1 MTKSKALEKIN
12 NIIGDIEKLEFSKY
26 LDVNPELEKFILK
39 GKRYLKE
46 CFGENNSYLKEFTP
60 LEYLYPNAWIHY
72 DDEEK
77 IFQKNNEYYKNDLSK
92 AKSIFEAAIEEI
104 NERDNTPEENY
115 LNKIDYF
122 LRSIHILELENNF
135 KRFGVNEYFEKF
147 KLGLEYFLKTS
158 FGENS
163 DELNKFKKIR
173 FLYSGPRGYEGV
185 QVPLDIET
193 YKDGL
198 KSTKI
203 LLEVIKEN
211 IRINGLTKYK
221 PTATQIIS
229 ETKKTISNKVFIV
242 HGHDNGVKQ
251 EVARFLEKLGLEPII
266 LHEQASSQKTIIEK
280 IESYAGQVGF
290 GVVLYTACDIGGKD
304 ENNLQSRA
312 RQNVVFEHGYLIGL
326 LGRDKVC
333 PLVKGNIET
342 PGDISGVVY
351 TSMDEAGS
359 WHLPLA
365 KELKA
370 AGYDIDP
377 SKLF

>member
-1 MTKSKALEKIN
+1 MTKIKALEKLN
-12 NIIGDIEKLEFSKY
+12 TLLQDIEKLEFSTY
-26 LDVNPELEKFILK
+26 QDVNPELDKFILR
-39 GKRYLKE
+39 GKRFLKD
-46 CFGENNSYLKEFTP
+46 CFGENSTYLKEFSI
-60 LEYLYPNAWIHY
+60 LKYHNENSWVYN
-72 DDEEK
+72 EEIK
-77 IFQKNNEYYKNDLSK
+77 RINSNNKYYKDDLIT
-92 AKSIFEAAIEEI
+92 AKTIIESATEEV
-104 NERDNTPEENY
+104 NEWDNTPEENY

-135 KRFGVNEYFEKF
+135 KRFGVNEDFEKF

-173 FLYSGPRGYEGV
+173 FLYSGPRGYDGV

-211 IRINGLTKYK
+211 IRINGLTKNQ

-242 HGHDNGVKQ
+242 HGHDNGAKQ

-266 LHEQASSQKTIIEK
+266 LHEQVSSQKTIIEK
-280 IESYAGQVGF
+280 IESYSEQVGF

-304 ENNLQSRA
+304 KDNLQSRA

-326 LGRDKVC
+326 LGRDRVC

-351 TSMDEAGS
+351 TLMDDAGS

-365 KELKA
+365 KELRS
-370 AGYDIDP
+370 AGYNID
-377 SKLF
+377 LNLL

>member
-104 NERDNTPEENY
+104 NEWDNTTEENY

-122 LRSIHILELENNF
+122 LRSINILELENNF
-135 KRFGVNEYFEKF
+135 KRFRVNEYFEKF

-173 FLYSGPRGYEGV
+173 FLYSGPRGYEGI

-211 IRINGLTKYK
+211 IRINGLTKNK

-229 ETKKTISNKVFIV
+229 ETKKTISDKVFIV
-242 HGHDNGVKQ
+242 HGHDELIISQVS
-251 EVARFLEKLGLEPII
+251 EVLRKLGLEPII
-266 LHEQASSQKTIIEK
+266 LKDTANNGDTIIEK
-280 IESYAGQVGF
+280 IERLSNEVGF
-290 GVVLYTACDIGGKD
+290 GIVLYTACDIGGKNEKD
-304 ENNLQSRA
+304 LKPRA
-312 RQNVVFEHGYLIGL
+312 RQNVVLEHGYLMAKIGRKNTMAL
-326 LGRDKVC
+326 IKDKVEA
-333 PLVKGNIET
+333 PS
-342 PGDISGVVY
+342 DISGLLY
-351 TSMDEAGS
+351 TPVDEHKA
-359 WHLPLA
+359 WQYKLVD
-365 KELKA
+365 ELKA
-370 AGYDIDP
+370 SGYNV
-377 SKLF
+377 SKDKI

>member
-1 MTKSKALEKIN
+1 MLECDITYEIEDLEEFFDENKIT
-12 NIIGDIEKLEFSKY
+12 EFT
-26 LDVNPELEKFILK
+26 NFILK
-39 GKRYLKE
+39 E
-46 CFGENNSYLKEFTP
+46 
-60 LEYLYPNAWIHY
+60 EYG
-72 DDEEK
+72 D
-77 IFQKNNEYYKNDLSK
+77 EYYKNDLSK

-104 NERDNTPEENY
+104 NEWDNTTEENY

-122 LRSIHILELENNF
+122 LRSINILELENNF

-229 ETKKTISNKVFIV
+229 ETKK
-242 HGHDNGVKQ
+242 
-251 EVARFLEKLGLEPII
+251 
-266 LHEQASSQKTIIEK
+266 
-280 IESYAGQVGF
+280 
-290 GVVLYTACDIGGKD
+290 
-304 ENNLQSRA
+304 
-312 RQNVVFEHGYLIGL
+312 
-326 LGRDKVC
+326 
-333 PLVKGNIET
+333 
-342 PGDISGVVY
+342 
-351 TSMDEAGS
+351 
-359 WHLPLA
+359 
-365 KELKA
+365 
-370 AGYDIDP
+370 
-377 SKLF
+377 

>member
-26 LDVNPELEKFILK
+26 LDVNPELEKFTLK

-72 DDEEK
+72 DNEEK

-104 NERDNTPEENY
+104 NEWDNTPEENY

-122 LRSIHILELENNF
+122 LRSINILELENSF
-135 KRFGVNEYFEKF
+135 KRFGVNEDFEKF

-173 FLYSGPRGYEGV
+173 FLYSGSRGYEGV

-211 IRINGLTKYK
+211 IRINGLTKNQ

-229 ETKKTISNKVFIV
+229 ETKKTISDKVFIV
-242 HGHDNGVKQ
+242 HGHDELIISQVS
-251 EVARFLEKLGLEPII
+251 EVLRKLGLEPVV
-266 LHEQASSQKTIIEK
+266 LKDTANNGDTIIEK
-280 IESYAGQVGF
+280 IERLSNEVGF
-290 GVVLYTACDIGGKD
+290 GIVLYTACDIGGKNEQD
-304 ENNLQSRA
+304 LKPRA
-312 RQNVVFEHGYLIGL
+312 RQNVVLEHGYLMAKIGRKNTMAL
-326 LGRDKVC
+326 IKDKVEA
-333 PLVKGNIET
+333 PS
-342 PGDISGVVY
+342 DISGLLY
-351 TSMDEAGS
+351 TPVDEHKA
-359 WHLPLA
+359 WQYKLVD
-365 KELKA
+365 ELKA
-370 AGYDIDP
+370 SGYNV
-377 SKLF
+377 SKDKI

>member
-104 NERDNTPEENY
+104 NEWDNTTEENY

-122 LRSIHILELENNF
+122 LRSINILELENNF

-173 FLYSGPRGYEGV
+173 FLYSGPRGYEGI

-211 IRINGLTKYK
+211 IRINGLTKNK

-229 ETKKTISNKVFIV
+229 ETKKTISDKVFIV
-242 HGHDNGVKQ
+242 HGHDELIISQVS
-251 EVARFLEKLGLEPII
+251 EVLRKLGLEPII
-266 LHEQASSQKTIIEK
+266 LKDTANNGDTIIEK
-280 IESYAGQVGF
+280 IERLSNEVGF
-290 GVVLYTACDIGGKD
+290 GIVLYTACDIGGKNEKD
-304 ENNLQSRA
+304 LKPRA
-312 RQNVVFEHGYLIGL
+312 RQNVVLEHGYLMAKIGRKNTMAL
-326 LGRDKVC
+326 IKDKVEA
-333 PLVKGNIET
+333 PS
-342 PGDISGVVY
+342 DISGLLY
-351 TSMDEAGS
+351 TPVDEHKA
-359 WHLPLA
+359 WQYKLVD
-365 KELKA
+365 ELKA
-370 AGYDIDP
+370 SGYNV
-377 SKLF
+377 SKDKI

>member
-1 MTKSKALEKIN
+1 MTKSKVLEKIN

-104 NERDNTPEENY
+104 NEWDNTTEENY

-122 LRSIHILELENNF
+122 LRSINILELENNF

-173 FLYSGPRGYEGV
+173 FLYSGPRGYEGI

-211 IRINGLTKYK
+211 IRINGLTKNK

-229 ETKKTISNKVFIV
+229 ETKKTISDKVFIV
-242 HGHDNGVKQ
+242 HGHDELIISQVS
-251 EVARFLEKLGLEPII
+251 EVLRKLGLEPII
-266 LHEQASSQKTIIEK
+266 LKDTANNGDTIIEK
-280 IESYAGQVGF
+280 IERLSNEVGF
-290 GVVLYTACDIGGKD
+290 GIVLYTACDIGGKNEKD
-304 ENNLQSRA
+304 LKPRA
-312 RQNVVFEHGYLIGL
+312 RQNVVLEHGYLMAKIGRKNTMAL
-326 LGRDKVC
+326 IKDKVEA
-333 PLVKGNIET
+333 PS
-342 PGDISGVVY
+342 DISGLLY
-351 TSMDEAGS
+351 TPVDEHKA
-359 WHLPLA
+359 WQYKLVD
-365 KELKA
+365 ELKA
-370 AGYDIDP
+370 SGYNV
-377 SKLF
+377 SKDKI